1 MSELSFVN
9 NIARGV
15 DTLGIEYAPLIFA
28 FARVRWE
35 SAEDRD
41 GVLNWLAGNGG

>member
-9 NIARGV
+9 NVARGV
-15 DTLGIEYAPLIFA
+15 ETLGVEYAPLIFA
-28 FARVRWE
+28 FARVKWE

-41 GVLNWLAGNGG
+41 GVLNWLAAEDG